1 VGFNTSKQ
9 ERPPSRQGGENMV
22 KVELSVDEIEG
33 LYINLIHYKE
43 YIEDGPRD
51 ESYQRLVEEIDAL
64 ISKFDSILNEHKE

>member
-1 VGFNTSKQ
+1 MAERVFQRISKQ
-9 ERPPSRQGGENMV
+9 ASAR
-22 KVELSVDEIEG
+22 